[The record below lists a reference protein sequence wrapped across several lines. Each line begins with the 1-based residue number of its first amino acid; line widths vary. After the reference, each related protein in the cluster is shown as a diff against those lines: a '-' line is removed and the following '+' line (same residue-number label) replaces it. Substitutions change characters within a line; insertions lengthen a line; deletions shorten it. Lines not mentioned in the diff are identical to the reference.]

1 MPEIKPFKGL
11 IYNLTLPIHKLVA
24 PPYDVISDEERDSL
38 YMLHP
43 YNVIRL
49 ILNKDE
55 NRYESAKGYFEK
67 WLNDGIIVERE
78 KEAIFVYEQEFEYE
92 EKGYTRSGIICLMR
106 LEELGKGNVF
116 PHEKTL
122 PKPKED
128 RFNLLKAT
136 NAQFDHIFGIYSDP
150 NFVVENIIKVHK
162 PKQPLFDF
170 EFPAGSKIKH
180 KLYEITDENFIH
192 SIIDFFKTIPIFIAD
207 GHHRYETGLM
217 FRDYM
222 RSLSLERDE
231 HNYILMYLTNMESE
245 GLMIL
250 PTHRVLTGVD
260 KENLKKKLFSED
272 FGKFFDIAE
281 IDTLDELKSFMRKFT
296 RGVFGVH
303 QIDGKSIVLKIKD
316 YNVIEQSLAPELPQ
330 AVKKLDVTI
339 LHEFI
344 FRLFQFDLERVKIIY
359 THDFKTAVEL
369 SKQSDKIS
377 FILNPPSVSDVKNV
391 SLSGVT
397 MPQKSTYFYP
407 KLLSGIV
414 MRKF

>member
-1 MPEIKPFKGL
+1 MPEIKSFKGL
-11 IYNLTLPIHKLVA
+11 IYNLTLPIQKLVA
-24 PPYDVISDEERDSL
+24 PPYDVISDEERENL
-38 YMLHP
+38 YKLHP

-55 NRYESAKGYFEK
+55 NRYESAKSYFEK
-67 WLNDGIIVERE
+67 WLNEGIILERE
-78 KEAIFVYEQEFEYE
+78 REAIFVYEQEFEYE
-92 EKGYTRSGIICLMR
+92 GERYTRSGIICLMKI
-106 LEELGKGNVF
+106 EELGRGKVF

-150 NFVVENIIKVHK
+150 DFVVENLVKKHK
-162 PKQPLFDF
+162 PKLPLFDF
-170 EFPAGSKIKH
+170 EFPEGSKINH
-180 KLYEITDENFIH
+180 KLYEITDENFIK
-192 SIIDFFKTIPIFIAD
+192 SIVDFFEPVSIFIAD

-222 RSLSLERDE
+222 RSMSLERDE
-231 HNYILMYLTNMESE
+231 HNYILMYLTNMESK
-245 GLMIL
+245 GLIIL
-250 PTHRVLTGVD
+250 PTHRVLTGID
-260 KENLKKKLFSED
+260 KENLKKRLLSRDVAE
-272 FGKFFDIAE
+272 FFNIVE
-281 IDTLDELKSFMRKFT
+281 IDSVDDLKTFMKRFPS
-296 RGVFGVH
+296 GVFGVS
-303 QIDGKSIVLKIKD
+303 QIHGKFVALKVKN
-316 YNVIEQSLAPELPQ
+316 YNVIEQNLSPDLPQ
-330 AVKKLDVTI
+330 SVKNLDVTI

-344 FRLFQFDLERVKIIY
+344 FKLFQVDPEQVKIIY
-359 THDFKTAVEL
+359 THDFKNAIGL
-369 SKQSDKIS
+369 SEQPDKVS